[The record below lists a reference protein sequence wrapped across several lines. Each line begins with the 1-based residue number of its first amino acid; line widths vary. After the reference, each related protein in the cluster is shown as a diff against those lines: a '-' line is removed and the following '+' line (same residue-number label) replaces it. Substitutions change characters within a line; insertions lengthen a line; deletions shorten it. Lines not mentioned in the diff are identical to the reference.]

1 MVWEVWEECL
11 VVWEV
16 FPVCFNNKIYSHLA
30 NFMELF
36 KDPEVAA
43 AMQNPKM
50 MAILQDIMKN
60 PGNVSKYMGDPDFMT
75 LYSKI
80 LSKMQQ

>member
-1 MVWEVWEECL
+1 
-11 VVWEV
+11 
-16 FPVCFNNKIYSHLA
+16 
-30 NFMELF
+30 MEAL

-50 MAILQDIMKN
+50 VGIFQDIMKN
-60 PGNVSKYMGDPDFMT
+60 PGNINKYMSDPDFMN

-80 LSKMQQ
+80 MSKMIQ